1 MTMPAHAVQPATA
14 AGGLLPTATKDRIF
28 QLDMLRG
35 WAILGILAV
44 NAMAFA
50 WPIQLEMSGSFE
62 LPWMAEPANRLAH
75 WVVQVFFQDKFRTL
89 FSMLFGVSVF
99 LVGGERSDHARGR
112 LLRRRLFWL
121 AIFGLIHGLALW
133 FGDILLLYAWSGV
146 FMMLCRSWSA
156 KRLLL
161 TGGVIVGAF
170 CLTQAAFG
178 LLMANLPPQVAAQMQ
193 AGQPQVTV
201 ATIQA
206 AIDAYRSGVAGALSA
221 NAMNWVMLQGFSMV
235 LLVWGTLGLMMIG
248 LGLYKTGFLTGRAP
262 TPVYLATLLIGAA
275 NLAAL
280 GWFEWRDIQAGP
292 DADPTNGLAA
302 VAASFAILI
311 TLGYASMLILMT
323 RFGLKA
329 VTGVLAP
336 VGRMAFTNYLTQ
348 TLIMTTI
355 FYMPWGPRL
364 FGSVDQA
371 GLWIFVG
378 SIWIAQLI
386 WSPLWLSV
394 FSMGPF
400 EWIWRCLT
408 YGRMVRLRR

>member
-1 MTMPAHAVQPATA
+1 MSMPALDIQPETA
-14 AGGLLPTATKDRIF
+14 AGGLAPTGPKDRIF

-50 WPIQLEMSGSFE
+50 WPIELEMSSSFE

-89 FSMLFGVSVF
+89 FSMLFGVSLF
-99 LVGGERSDHARGR
+99 LVGGERSNLARGK

-121 AIFGLIHGLALW
+121 AVFGLIHGLALW
-133 FGDILLLYAWSGV
+133 FGDILLLYAWTGL

-161 TGGVIVGAF
+161 TGGLIVALF
-170 CLTQAAFG
+170 CLAQAGFG
-178 LLMANLPPQVAAQMQ
+178 LAMVYLPPEALAQMQ
-193 AGQPQVTV
+193 AGQPQVT
-201 ATIQA
+201 AADIQT
-206 AIDAYRSGVAGALSA
+206 AIEAYRSGLPGVVTA
-221 NAMNWVMLQGFSMV
+221 NAMHWMILQGFSLV

-262 TPVYLATLLIGAA
+262 TWVYLLTLVIGGA

-280 GWFEWRDIQAGP
+280 GWFEWQDIHAGP
-292 DADPTNGLAA
+292 DADPTNGLAN

-311 TLGYASMLILMT
+311 TLGYASMLILLT
-323 RFGLKA
+323 RFGLKI

-348 TLIMTTI
+348 TLIMTTA

-400 EWIWRCLT
+400 EWVWRCLT
-408 YGRMVRLRR
+408 YGRLVPLRK